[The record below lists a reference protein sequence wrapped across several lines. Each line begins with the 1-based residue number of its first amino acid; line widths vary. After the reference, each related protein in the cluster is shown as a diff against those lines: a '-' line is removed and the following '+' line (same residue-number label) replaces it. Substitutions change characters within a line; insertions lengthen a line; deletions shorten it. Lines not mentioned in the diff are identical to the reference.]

1 MTNKDKGLKNFKI
14 NIFRE
19 LRWVITP
26 SFCIRSLTDPD
37 IYDALLIA
45 ALTLNQKLMNLGY
58 TLSVEDI
65 IDIAK
70 YQPTDHMKEIFN
82 DVKIAVGDV
91 KAKPMYPNFPLQVM
105 EMPDAQFRLHQ
116 LMHYF
121 STYGLESLTGMPID
135 KGWLPNVEDTEKI
148 ESDKSLLDLKVLK
161 AYTRRDAVKY
171 SFKKLISKNERLTI
185 PEQEIIN
192 YDLLYRETVLGDLNQ
207 YEIKFKENLYEIF
220 YTIFTSESY
229 NDYTAYRFCQHTGD
243 VWKCID
249 YIMNEKG
256 IKHFRTSQ
264 KRVLVKLLESYPIAD
279 FKANLILSN
288 KSANRVKYMLNALS
302 YNLYSRSPAHKE
314 AVYALRDNA
323 LVSWEGQAKAFIFSH
338 DDEALRFVAQRPGM
352 MLRMITLLYRNGY
365 TVSDITEALIQKASE
380 LSTQTLVTLL
390 TYFNRYKVNAYGSDD
405 DYDSNE
411 LLVMRI
417 ILAMLFKANLASKS
431 IAELEFKNIY
441 IDMHNYNL
449 ELSNIEC
456 NNKSSEG
463 GYIRSGLAYKIPN
476 NVQRIR
482 FFVYWNDRRRI
493 DIDLHG
499 TMLFTNGDERDIG
512 WNKDFRNDVSV
523 FSGDITHSNAAE
535 YIDINLNNDTL
546 SKVECNI
553 NVFTEEHFADID
565 ECFVGIMAVN
575 NLGEKVKLY
584 DPKNCFFTHYLKG
597 DIKTM
602 EYGFIDVKSRS
613 LVFVGKEGKCYNANK
628 FYASEFNVQDYIDLL
643 ISSQKAH
650 IVKSKKDADII
661 LTMEKSEDDNAI
673 SLLDENFFMER

>member
-19 LRWVITP
+19 LRWVIIP
-26 SFCIRSLTDPD
+26 SFCIRSITDPT
-37 IYDALLIA
+37 IYDSQLIA

-58 TLSVEDI
+58 TLKVEDI

-70 YQPTDHMKEIFN
+70 YQLTDHMKEIFN

-105 EMPDAQFRLHQ
+105 EMPEAQFRLHQ

-121 STYGLESLTGMPID
+121 STYGLESLTGIPID
-135 KGWLPNVEDTEKI
+135 KGWLPNVEDTEKT
-148 ESDKSLLDLKVLK
+148 EYDKSLLDLKVLK
-161 AYTRRDAVKY
+161 AYTCRDAVKY

-220 YTIFTSESY
+220 YAVFTSESY

-302 YNLYSRSPAHKE
+302 YNMYSKSPAHKD

-323 LVSWEGQAKAFIFSH
+323 LVSWEGQAKALIFSH
-338 DDEALRFVAQRPGM
+338 DDEALQFVAQRPGM
-352 MLRMITLLYRNGY
+352 MLRMITLLHRNGY
-365 TVSDITEALIQKASE
+365 NFGDITEALSSRASE

-390 TYFNRYKVNAYGSDD
+390 TYFYRYKVNAYGSNDNYAGD
-405 DYDSNE
+405 E
-411 LLVMRI
+411 LFIMRT
-417 ILAMLFKANLASKS
+417 ILAALLEANLKSKS
-431 IAELEFKNIY
+431 IGEIECKNIY
-441 IDMHNYNL
+441 IDMDNYNL

-463 GYIRSGLAYKIPN
+463 GYIRSGLAYKIPD

-482 FFVYWNDRRRI
+482 FFVYWNDKRRI

-512 WNKDFRNDVSV
+512 WNKDFKNDVSV
-523 FSGDITHSNAAE
+523 FSGDITHSDAAE
-535 YIDINLNNDTL
+535 YIDINLDNDTL

-553 NVFTEEHFADID
+553 NVFTGENFADID

-575 NLGEKVKLY
+575 SLGETVKLY

-613 LVFVGKEGKCYNANK
+613 LVFFGK
-628 FYASEFNVQDYIDLL
+628 
-643 ISSQKAH
+643 
-650 IVKSKKDADII
+650 
-661 LTMEKSEDDNAI
+661 
-673 SLLDENFFMER
+673 

>member
-26 SFCIRSLTDPD
+26 SFCIRSITDPT
-37 IYDALLIA
+37 IYDYQLIA

-58 TLSVEDI
+58 TLKVEDI

-70 YQPTDHMKEIFN
+70 YQLTDHMKEIFN

-91 KAKPMYPNFPLQVM
+91 KAKPMYSNFPLQVM
-105 EMPDAQFRLHQ
+105 EMPEAQFRLHQ

-121 STYGLESLTGMPID
+121 STYGLESLTGIPID
-135 KGWLPNVEDTEKI
+135 KGWLPNVEDTEKT
-148 ESDKSLLDLKVLK
+148 EYDKSLLDLKVLK
-161 AYTRRDAVKY
+161 AYTCRDAVKY

-220 YTIFTSESY
+220 YAVFTSESY

-302 YNLYSRSPAHKE
+302 YNMYSKSPAHKD

-323 LVSWEGQAKAFIFSH
+323 LVSWEGQAKALIFSH
-338 DDEALRFVAQRPGM
+338 DDEALQFIAQRPGM
-352 MLRMITLLYRNGY
+352 MLRMITLLHRNGY
-365 TVSDITEALIQKASE
+365 KFNDIAEVLSSKASE

-390 TYFNRYKVNAYGSDD
+390 TYFYRYKVNAYGSNDNYAGD
-405 DYDSNE
+405 E
-411 LLVMRI
+411 LFIMRT
-417 ILAMLFKANLASKS
+417 ILAALLGANLKSKS
-431 IAELEFKNIY
+431 IAEIECKNIY
-441 IDMHNYNL
+441 IDMDNYNL

-463 GYIRSGLAYKIPN
+463 GYIRSGLAYKIPD

-482 FFVYWNDRRRI
+482 FFVYWNDKRRI

-512 WNKDFRNDVSV
+512 WNKDFKNDVSV
-523 FSGDITHSNAAE
+523 FSGDITHSDAAE
-535 YIDINLNNDTL
+535 YIDINLDNDTL

-553 NVFTEEHFADID
+553 NVFTGENFADID

-575 NLGEKVKLY
+575 SLGETVKLY

-613 LVFVGKEGKCYNANK
+613 LVFVGKESKCYNDNK
-628 FYASEFNVQDYIDLL
+628 FYASKFSVQDYIKLL
-643 ISSQKAH
+643 LFSQKAC
-650 IVKSKKDADII
+650 ISKSKEDADVI

>member
-26 SFCIRSLTDPD
+26 SFCIRSITDPT
-37 IYDALLIA
+37 IYDSQLIA
-45 ALTLNQKLMNLGY
+45 ALTLNQKLINLGY
-58 TLSVEDI
+58 TLKVEDV

-70 YQPTDHMKEIFN
+70 YQLTDHMKEIFN

-105 EMPDAQFRLHQ
+105 EMPEAQFRLHQ

-121 STYGLESLTGMPID
+121 STYGLESLTGIPID
-135 KGWLPNVEDTEKI
+135 KGWLPNVEDTEKT

-161 AYTRRDAVKY
+161 AYTCRDAVKY

-220 YTIFTSESY
+220 YAVFTSESY

-302 YNLYSRSPAHKE
+302 YNMYSKSPAHKD
-314 AVYALRDNA
+314 AIYALRDNA
-323 LVSWEGQAKAFIFSH
+323 LVSWEGQAKALIFSH
-338 DDEALRFVAQRPGM
+338 DDEALQFISQRPGM
-352 MLRMITLLYRNGY
+352 MLRMITLLHRNGY
-365 TVSDITEALIQKASE
+365 KFNDIAEVLSSKASE

-390 TYFNRYKVNAYGSDD
+390 TYFYR
-405 DYDSNE
+405 
-411 LLVMRI
+411 
-417 ILAMLFKANLASKS
+417 
-431 IAELEFKNIY
+431 
-441 IDMHNYNL
+441 
-449 ELSNIEC
+449 
-456 NNKSSEG
+456 
-463 GYIRSGLAYKIPN
+463 
-476 NVQRIR
+476 
-482 FFVYWNDRRRI
+482 
-493 DIDLHG
+493 
-499 TMLFTNGDERDIG
+499 
-512 WNKDFRNDVSV
+512 
-523 FSGDITHSNAAE
+523 
-535 YIDINLNNDTL
+535 
-546 SKVECNI
+546 
-553 NVFTEEHFADID
+553 
-565 ECFVGIMAVN
+565 
-575 NLGEKVKLY
+575 
-584 DPKNCFFTHYLKG
+584 
-597 DIKTM
+597 
-602 EYGFIDVKSRS
+602 
-613 LVFVGKEGKCYNANK
+613 
-628 FYASEFNVQDYIDLL
+628 
-643 ISSQKAH
+643 
-650 IVKSKKDADII
+650 
-661 LTMEKSEDDNAI
+661 
-673 SLLDENFFMER
+673 